1 MDQALTKM
9 DQAFIDNLSDPV
21 MDLDFYLTREEL
33 MRQYTPTDDS
43 QRELLG
49 HIADV
54 YDELRESSRLRKLVA
69 RKGVSGLSPQELV
82 DFKALMHRAL
92 ESEAADLHRLKSSA
106 VAAPLSRGSDRR
118 PCAHRI
124 LRGSSSRR
132 TRV

>member
-9 DQAFIDNLSDPV
+9 DQTFIDNLSDPV

-33 MRQYTPTDDS
+33 MSQYTPANDS
-43 QRELLG
+43 QRELIG

-69 RKGVSGLSPQELV
+69 RKGVNGLSPQELV

-92 ESEAADLHRLKSSA
+92 ESEAADLHRL
-106 VAAPLSRGSDRR
+106 
-118 PCAHRI
+118 
-124 LRGSSSRR
+124 
-132 TRV
+132 